1 MKWQKAFEVCWTC
14 PANWVTTDW
23 QNDLWLYQEM
33 QDTRIW
39 MKKVMKDMG
48 KLGQTTEHMK
58 VRDIHRKILHTN
70 KRQWTLTDW
79 HREARRQYLRFWE
92 NMQKKDICIIKPV
105 MSYLWIIV
113 FKHFYI
119 SACNFISTEYK
130 KINLY

>member
-1 MKWQKAFEVCWTC
+1 MKWEKAFEVCWTC

-58 VRDIHRKILHTN
+58 VSDIHGKILHTN
-70 KRQWTLTDW
+70 KQQWTLTDW

-92 NMQKKDICIIKPV
+92 NKIQEKDICIIKSV

-119 SACNFISTEYK
+119 LIFLPVI
-130 KINLY
+130 L